1 MEIAQMYDYC
11 DTNEFDVRWNGELLT
26 GQTIGQYQIKSNDVL
41 VVTERIGIKYSNYVL
56 KWNCIYMYYF
66 CSTTSM
72 MYIHVCHSSY
82 SLIDFEHCFSIC

>member
-26 GQTIGQYQIKSNDVL
+26 GQTIGHYQIKSNDVL

-56 KWNCIYMYYF
+56 KWNCIYI